1 MTCRR
6 RLAPALSML
15 ACGVCLLSDASG
27 SAQSVQTAHLV
38 QVGVIPAAA
47 DKVEVGGN
55 HAYLVT
61 GRTLAIFDIS
71 NPGTPKREGEY
82 TFPDKIWAIEV
93 VGTLV
98 YAAVDKF
105 GLGIVDVS
113 NVSAPKLRGSLKT
126 PGQSKSI
133 ALTGSMVMV
142 ADHMSGVNFIDVSD
156 PAKPV
161 FLDDFFLDGYARAV
175 AARGPIAAAV
185 DAPTGLYVFDFS
197 KPGKLE
203 PVGIR
208 QSADR
213 PGNVRMSDPNA
224 APGLKIAVLLG
235 GGSLQIYDIADPAAP
250 AKAATF
256 RTPGARAHGC
266 RSPRQAGV
274 RGGRRVRTS
283 GRRPG
288 NAVQAENRRG
298 IQDDDARACGRRC
311 EYIGLGR
318 CGDGR
323 RRSGRFVHCRRR
335 PGADSRA
342 QAVSVSSDLS
352 D

>member
-6 RLAPALSML
+6 RLAPGLSML

-185 DAPTGLYVFDFS
+185 DTPTGLYVFDFS
-197 KPGKLE
+197 KPGKRE

-213 PGNVRMSDPNA
+213 PGNVKMSDPNA

-256 RTPGARAHGC
+256 RTPGARAHDAALQG
-266 RSPRQAGV
+266 RLAFVADGASGLQVVDLGTPSKPRIVGEFK
-274 RGGRRVRTS
+274 TTM
-283 GRRPG
+283 P
-288 NAVQAENRRG
+288 
-298 IQDDDARACGRRC
+298 ARAVAAANTLVLVAVGTV
-311 EYIGLGR
+311 EEGPAG
-318 CGDGR
+318 
-323 RRSGRFVHCRRR
+323 SSV
-335 PGADSRA
+335 ADEGQVLILEHR
-342 QAVSVSSDLS
+342 Q
-352 D
+352 

>member
-6 RLAPALSML
+6 RLAPARAML
-15 ACGVCLLSDASG
+15 GCGVWLLANASG
-27 SAQSVQTAHLV
+27 SAQPAQTAHLV
-38 QVGVIPAAA
+38 QVGVIPAPA
-47 DKVEVGGN
+47 DKVEVSGH

-61 GRTLAIFDIS
+61 GRTLAIFDIA
-71 NPGTPKREGEY
+71 NPGAPKREGEY

-105 GLGIVDVS
+105 GLGIIDVS

-133 ALTGSMVMV
+133 ALTGSMALV
-142 ADHMSGVNFIDVSD
+142 ADHMSGVNFVDVSD

-197 KPGKLE
+197 KAGKLE
-203 PVGIR
+203 PVGVR

-213 PGNVRMSDPNA
+213 PGAVKMSDPDA
-224 APGLKIAVLLG
+224 AAGLKIAVLLG
-235 GGSLQIYDIADPAAP
+235 GGSLQIYDLADPTTP

-256 RTPGARAHGC
+256 RTPGARAQDAALQG
-266 RSPRQAGV
+266 RLAFVADGASGLQVVDLGTPSRPTIAGEFK
-274 RGGRRVRTS
+274 TTM
-283 GRRPG
+283 P
-288 NAVQAENRRG
+288 
-298 IQDDDARACGRRC
+298 ARAVAVRNTLVLVAVGTV
-311 EYIGLGR
+311 EEGPAG
-318 CGDGR
+318 
-323 RRSGRFVHCRRR
+323 SSV
-335 PGADSRA
+335 ADQGEVLILEHRARA
-342 QAVSVSSDLS
+342 Q
-352 D
+352 

>member
-1 MTCRR
+1 MTCRG
-6 RLAPALSML
+6 RLAPGLWML
-15 ACGVCLLSDASG
+15 ASGVCLLSDASG
-27 SAQSVQTAHLV
+27 SAQSAQTAHLV

-47 DKVEVGGN
+47 EKVEVSGD

-82 TFPDKIWAIEV
+82 TFPDKIWGIEV

-113 NVSAPKLRGSLKT
+113 NASAPQLRGSLKT

-133 ALTGSMVMV
+133 ALTGSMAMV
-142 ADHMSGVNFIDVSD
+142 ADHMSGVNFVDVSD

-213 PGNVRMSDPNA
+213 PGSVKMSDPNA
-224 APGLKIAVLLG
+224 APGLKIALLLG
-235 GGSLQIYDIADPAAP
+235 AGSLQIYDIADPAAP

-256 RTPGARAHGC
+256 RTPGARAQDAALQG
-266 RSPRQAGV
+266 RLAFVADGAAGLQVVDLEMPSKPRIIGEFKTTMPAHAVAATKTLVLVAVGAVEEGPAGSSSAGKGQV
-274 RGGRRVRTS
+274 VILEHR
-283 GRRPG
+283 
-288 NAVQAENRRG
+288 
-298 IQDDDARACGRRC
+298 
-311 EYIGLGR
+311 L
-318 CGDGR
+318 
-323 RRSGRFVHCRRR
+323 
-335 PGADSRA
+335 RA
-342 QAVSVSSDLS
+342 Q
-352 D
+352 